1 MKYLTKAL
9 TLLSVVTLLACGGG
23 DDSTSS
29 DGGGDSGGGNGSL
42 PIRGKNRSL
51 AFPGADGGAKT
62 ITGGAEGEVYIV
74 TNLKDSGDGSLRRAL
89 DGSNR
94 TIVFAV
100 AGQINLESTL
110 TINKQNITIAG
121 QTAPGDGI
129 TIAGYPVYIGS
140 SAKNIILRFLRF
152 RMGDQ
157 NIDKVNFNADDG
169 DALGGKDCQQ
179 IMIDH
184 CSISYSTDECASFS
198 RISDFTLQYCII
210 SESMKLSGHSKGNHG
225 YGGIWG
231 GRNASYHHNLLAH
244 HDSRNPRFDH
254 SYVGKGWRGPIDYVN
269 NVVYN
274 WGSNSTYGGETDSE
288 TDVFHIN
295 MIGNY
300 YKKGPSSKVANRLMQ
315 LTSHCTNCVKTSGD
329 AYPAKIYL
337 EGNLIN
343 GSNATWD
350 NIDMDG
356 SSETRDKTT
365 LKESAYLEKRYTE
378 GLTAVISPE
387 PAATAYNTVLQ
398 FAGASKNRDAI
409 DERIVKEVKEG
420 TGAIIDK
427 VSDNMAKYFP
437 TLNVG
442 TSINDTDKDG
452 MPDDWEIEQMAKLGV
467 TGLSVDKFSP
477 SSYNLSSRYTNLEVY
492 MNELVTHTFPS
503 GAGASNTR

>member
-1 MKYLTKAL
+1 MTNILRIFVFTFSV
-9 TLLSVVTLLACGGG
+9 LLFMAC
-23 DDSTSS
+23 SS
-29 DGGGDSGGGNGSL
+29 DGSDGDSSGGTPPLSSDVK
-42 PIRGKNRSL
+42 P
-51 AFPGADGGAKT
+51 AFPGAEGGGYDTKGGA
-62 ITGGAEGEVYIV
+62 GGNVYVV
-74 TNLKDSGDGSLRRAL
+74 TNLNDNGVGSLRYGL
-89 DGSNR
+89 QNEKT

-100 AGQINLESTL
+100 AGQINLQSKLEITKSY
-110 TINKQNITIAG
+110 ITIAG

-129 TIAGYPVYIGS
+129 TIAGYPVIIS
-140 SAKNIILRFLRF
+140 SSNIIIRYLRF

-157 NIDKVNFNADDG
+157 NIDNTNFNADDG
-169 DALGGKDCQQ
+169 DALGGKGGKNGGKN
-179 IMIDH
+179 IIIDH
-184 CSISYSTDECASFS
+184 CSISWSTDECASFS
-198 RISDFTLQYCII
+198 RIENLTMQYCII
-210 SESMKLSGHSKGNHG
+210 SESLRLSGHSKGNHG

-231 GRNASYHHNLLAH
+231 GRSASYHHNLLAH

-254 SYVGKGWRGPIDYVN
+254 SYVGEKFRGPIEFVN

-288 TDVFHIN
+288 TDIFHIN

-356 SSETRDKTT
+356 SSENRDKTT
-365 LKESAYLEKRYTE
+365 LKNNAILNNRWEANLILVNHIE
-378 GLTAVISPE
+378 TAIN
-387 PAATAYNTVLQ
+387 AYNSVLSY
-398 FAGASKNRDAI
+398 AGASLKRDAI
-409 DERIVKEVKEG
+409 DERIINDVKNG
-420 TGAIIDK
+420 TGNIINT
-427 VSDNMAKYFP
+427 VSDTPGYP
-437 TLNVG
+437 TLNAG
-442 TSINDTDKDG
+442 TPIIDTDKDG